1 MDAQALFTALK
12 TRYPQSGLSDNEIL
26 GIATGL
32 FATGLVTDEN
42 VDAIVGSQE
51 NAMKGYQS
59 LFDSRFTSK
68 KDALAKALAE
78 QNEKTF
84 REKYH
89 INKDGKQET
98 QEPPK
103 EPDDI
108 MAKMTKLLDERL
120 KPLSDKFATEEAKK
134 AQEERTAKILEAAKA
149 HGIRE
154 DLAKMLNVP
163 GDVTD
168 LDSFMKDEAQT
179 LANLGFQPSVPP
191 RKGEPSEGDGKNIA
205 AIIKA
210 GATKQEPKK

>member
-1 MDAQALFTALK
+1 
-12 TRYPQSGLSDNEIL
+12 
-26 GIATGL
+26 
-32 FATGLVTDEN
+32 
-42 VDAIVGSQE
+42 
-51 NAMKGYQS
+51 MKGYQS

-68 KDALAKALAE
+68 KDALAKALTE
-78 QNEKTF
+78 QSEKSF

-98 QEPPK
+98 QESPK
-103 EPDDI
+103 ESDDI

-120 KPLSDKFATEEAKK
+120 KPLSDKFATEEARK

-149 HGIRE
+149 HGIKE

-163 GDVTD
+163 SDVTD
-168 LDSFMKDEAQT
+168 LDSFMKDEAQS

-191 RKGEPSEGDGKNIA
+191 RKGEPSEGDGKGIA

-210 GATKQEPKK
+210 GTPKAETKK

>member
-98 QEPPK
+98 QETQ